1 MSYQHG
7 AGRIAHCLIL
17 LVAALSGSC
26 AATRCRQPA
35 KQYAADYQ
43 PWLVDTRRALHSKP
57 ELMYEEHETSEFIRK
72 ALDKM
77 TIDYR

>member
-1 MSYQHG
+1 MSNRHR
-7 AGRIAHCLIL
+7 AAKAIAFF
-17 LVAALSGSC
+17 VAAHAGIC
-26 AATRCRQPA
+26 AGLDAGTA
-35 KQYAADYQ
+35 KQYAADFQ